1 MVKKVGIAT
10 CHRNHNY
17 GSMLQAYAT
26 YITLKN
32 EGYDCEFIEYIKKY
46 SIIEK
51 IKFIPRLLNMYLM
64 REKWRILEKKL
75 KLKKYPDIKKN
86 DSIRQKAY
94 DRFVEEYYKDAMSKP
109 YVGYA
114 SLKQGSY
121 NYDTVLAGSDQLW
134 IPAGLPTNFYN
145 LMFAGEGVKRVSYS
159 TSFGVSKIPF
169 YQVRRT
175 KEYLRQ
181 INHISVRENSG
192 KKLVKDL
199 IGKDID
205 VVLDPTLLLDAV
217 AWEKVIPYKKVIDE
231 PYIFCY
237 FLGAN
242 PEHRKQA
249 EIFSKT
255 TGIKI
260 IDMPHIDEFVACDL
274 TFNAEHIYDID
285 SEQFVNLIR
294 HAEYVLTDS
303 FHCTVFSI
311 LNHKQFMTFDRY
323 SDALMASRNSRIA
336 TLCEN
341 TGLLD
346 RRFKSNIVTEMQ
358 RDIDYVQA
366 DARIAEMRKQSMK
379 YLRNAIES

>member
-1 MVKKVGIAT
+1 MKKVGIAT

-26 YITLKN
+26 YIVLKN

-46 SIIEK
+46 SIVK
-51 IKFIPRLLNMYLM
+51 KVKFIPRLLNMYLM
-64 REKWRILEKKL
+64 REKWRLLEKKL
-75 KLKKYPDIKKN
+75 KLRKYPEIQKN
-86 DSIRQKAY
+86 DCIRQRAY
-94 DRFVEEYYKDAMSKP
+94 DRFVEEYYKDAISQP

-114 SLKQGSY
+114 ALKEGSH
-121 NYDTVLAGSDQLW
+121 NYDIVLAGSDQLW

-145 LMFAGEGVKRVSYS
+145 LMFAGDGVRRVSYS

-169 YQVRRT
+169 YQVKRT
-175 KEYLRQ
+175 KEYLRR
-181 INHISVRENSG
+181 INYISVREDSG

-199 IGKDID
+199 IGKDIE
-205 VVLDPTLLLDAV
+205 VVLDPTLLLDATD
-217 AWEKVIPYKKVIDE
+217 WEKAIPRKKVIEE

-237 FLGAN
+237 FLGNN

-249 EIFSKT
+249 EIFSKAV
-255 TGIKI
+255 GIKI
-260 IDMPHIDEFVACDL
+260 IDMPHIDEFVECDL
-274 TFNAEHIYDID
+274 KFNAEHIYDID

-311 LNHKQFMTFDRY
+311 LNHKRFMTFDRY

-336 TLCEN
+336 TLCGN
-341 TGLLD
+341 TGLMD
-346 RRFKSNIVTEMQ
+346 RRFKNSIVSEMQ
-358 RDIDYVQA
+358 ADIDYVQV
-366 DARIAEMRKQSMK
+366 DARIDKMRKQSMQ
-379 YLRNAIES
+379 YLRDAIES

>member
-1 MVKKVGIAT
+1 MKKVGIAT

-46 SIIEK
+46 SVIEK

-64 REKWRILEKKL
+64 REKWRLFEKKL
-75 KLKKYPDIKKN
+75 KIRKYPEIQKN
-86 DSIRQKAY
+86 DRIRQKAY
-94 DRFVEEYYKDAMSKP
+94 DRFVEEYYKDAISKP

-114 SLKQGSY
+114 ALKEGSH

-145 LMFAGEGVKRVSYS
+145 LMFAGEGVRRVSYS

-169 YQVRRT
+169 YQVKRT
-175 KEYLRQ
+175 KEYLRR
-181 INHISVRENSG
+181 IDHISVRENSG

-199 IGKDID
+199 IGKDIE
-205 VVLDPTLLLDAV
+205 VVLDPTLLLDA
-217 AWEKVIPYKKVIDE
+217 AGWEKVIPNKRVIEE

-242 PEHRKQA
+242 PAHRKQA
-249 EIFSKT
+249 EIFSKAI
-255 TGIKI
+255 GIKI
-260 IDMPHIDEFVACDL
+260 IDMPHIDEFVECDL
-274 TFNAEHIYDID
+274 AFNAEHIYDID

-311 LNHKQFMTFDRY
+311 LNHKRFMTFDRY
-323 SDALMASRNSRIA
+323 SDVLMASRNSRIA
-336 TLCEN
+336 TLCAIA
-341 TGLLD
+341 GLSD
-346 RRFKSNIVTEMQ
+346 RRFKKDICTEMAKE
-358 RDIDYVQA
+358 IDYAVT
-366 DARIAEMRKQSMK
+366 DRMLAEERLKSMN
-379 YLRNAIES
+379 YLRKALGE